1 MVLGLGLDG
10 KKRLAVLANIAPA
23 EDFLVGRL
31 REVLK
36 NEVEISSVSFDR
48 GFEDADP
55 TIPVVVTTHTSFND
69 TARKLFPNSRII
81 SGYKVL
87 NTLNLEKLI
96 LLPKGKRILVVN
108 APREAVGET
117 IRNLVEL
124 GINHLQYIP
133 YYEGETDLTDID
145 TAVSPGMMHLIPPS
159 ITHKIDIGFRMLNI
173 NLLLDILEALD
184 LRKSYLSEFVNQ
196 YSSPIV
202 VTSKKLAEALAA
214 SELTRKE
221 LQIILNEIDEGIL
234 SVGLDHIIKVANPV
248 AEKMLASGPDSI
260 VGHDINEYIAVNDSL
275 HPADPS
281 MNKVSDKLVRI
292 KNINYLY
299 NIAFITE
306 NEDNHYLY
314 TIRKVSEIQKQ
325 EQKARMELY
334 RKGYVAKYNFD
345 DIWGANQLITSL
357 KNRAFKFANN
367 DQTILITGES
377 GTGKELLA
385 QAIHNNSRRKGGA
398 FVAINFAAIPESLVE
413 AELFGY
419 ESGAFTGASA
429 EGRAGL
435 FERAHNGTIFLDEI
449 GDAPLSI
456 QSRLLRT
463 LQEKEIVRV
472 GGTRV
477 IPVNVRV
484 IAATNVDLKSCVN
497 SNKFRADLFYRLNVL
512 SLETVPLRNFKEDIP
527 LLARRYLAKIAAEN
541 NKQYSFSPEALQ
553 TLEAYDW
560 PGNMRE
566 LKNAIEYACYV
577 CEGEVI
583 GPDAFPAYVV
593 KSGEAVAPVR
603 WGEQLRKRRLPL
615 ILKEMEK
622 QILQEKLNQFGYDLE
637 AKKSIA
643 TALGISIAT
652 LYNKLRKHKL

>member
-1 MVLGLGLDG
+1 MSE
-10 KKRLAVLANIAPA
+10 KRRLAVLANIAPA

-36 NEVEISSVSFDR
+36 NDVEISSVSFDR
-48 GFEDADP
+48 GFDKVDSS
-55 TIPVVVTTHTSFND
+55 IPVVVTTHTTFNEA
-69 TARKLFPNSRII
+69 ARKYFPYSRII
-81 SGYKVL
+81 SGDKVL

-117 IRNLVEL
+117 IQNLIDL
-124 GINHLQYIP
+124 GIDHLQYVP
-133 YYEGETDLTDID
+133 YHKGETDLTDLD

-159 ITHKIDIGFRMLNI
+159 ITNKIDIGFRMLNI
-173 NLLLDILEALD
+173 NMLLEILEALD
-184 LRKSYLSEFVNQ
+184 LRKDYLSEFVNQ

-202 VTSKKLAEALAA
+202 ITSKKLAAALAV

-221 LQIILNEIDEGIL
+221 LQTILNEIDEGIL
-234 SVGLDHIIKVANPV
+234 SVDLDQIIKVANPV
-248 AEKMLASGPDSI
+248 AERMLAAGSDSI
-260 VGHDINEYIAVNDSL
+260 VGHNINEFIAGGPSL
-275 HPADPS
+275 QPPDWPL
-281 MNKVSDKLVRI
+281 NKVSDKLVRI

-299 NIAFITE
+299 NITHIKE
-306 NEDNHYLY
+306 NEETHYIY

-345 DIWGANQLITSL
+345 DIWGVNQLITSL
-357 KNRAFKFANN
+357 KNRAIKFANN

-419 ESGAFTGASA
+419 ESGAFTGAST

-484 IAATNVDLKSCVN
+484 IAATNVDLKSCVSN
-497 SNKFRADLFYRLNVL
+497 NKFRADLFYRLNVL
-512 SLETVPLRNFKEDIP
+512 SLETIPLRNFKEDIP
-527 LLARRYLAKIAAEN
+527 LLAGRYLAKIAAEN
-541 NKQYSFSPEALQ
+541 NKEYLISPKALQ
-553 TLEAYDW
+553 TLEAYNW

-566 LKNAIEYACYV
+566 LRNAIEYSCYV
-577 CEGEVI
+577 CEGNVI
-583 GPDAFPAYVV
+583 DPEAFPAYVV
-593 KSGEAVAPVR
+593 KSGEAVAPLR
-603 WGEQLRKRRLPL
+603 WGDSVRKRKLPL

-643 TALGISIAT
+643 AALGISIAT
-652 LYNKLRKHKL
+652 LYNKLRKHKLWKTEK